1 MKLWLLGTITGI
13 VFLTVGCVT
22 PQPIGDET
30 STRTLSGGHAHNDY
44 EHPAPLVEAL
54 DLGFISVEAD
64 IHLVGDALLVAHD
77 ADEVRPER
85 TLQSLYLDPLRERF
99 RAQRGRLRPDGSPL
113 ILLVD
118 FKTEATSTYE
128 RLREVLESYRPMLT
142 VFADDYTL
150 PGGISVILSGNRP
163 FDLVA
168 SEPVRLVALDGRLKD
183 LNRPDRPKN
192 LVPLISD
199 NWTSHFN
206 WRGEGVLS
214 PRESQKLTN
223 LIRQAHSRGQLIRFW
238 ANPDRESYW
247 SLARSA
253 GVDLIN
259 TDDLAGLSQF
269 LKSQSAQP
277 PAP

>member
-1 MKLWLLGTITGI
+1 MRLWILGTITGI
-13 VFLTVGCVT
+13 LSLSLGCVT
-22 PQPIGDET
+22 PQPAGEEGSI
-30 STRTLSGGHAHNDY
+30 RNLSGGHAHNDY
-44 EHPAPLVEAL
+44 EHATPLIEAL
-54 DLGFISVEAD
+54 ERGFISVEAD

-183 LNRPDRPKN
+183 LHRPDRPKN

-206 WRGEGVLS
+206 WRGEGALS
-214 PRESQKLTN
+214 PRESEKLTN

-238 ANPDRESYW
+238 DNPDQESYW

-259 TDDLAGLSQF
+259 TDNLAGLSHF
-269 LKSQSAQP
+269 LKSQTVQ